1 MFVQRLMYKVVMVT
15 ACIDLAVKSANI
27 SLTVTAEFRFLS
39 TDRIRVCHL
48 PHATVASRS
57 GGDCKLVF

>member
-1 MFVQRLMYKVVMVT
+1 MVT
-15 ACIDLAVKSANI
+15 ACIDLAVKNANI

-48 PHATVASRS
+48 PHATVASQYTRS